1 MQKSGHF
8 LSAGLCCL
16 ASWASLTELLDVL
29 ANSWP
34 PVILSDVLHRLLGA
48 KVAQYHMREVNYD
61 LCHPLFPMDDGWYA
75 QHICSCSIAGVNV
88 VID

>member
-16 ASWASLTELLDVL
+16 ASWASLTELLNIP

-34 PVILSDVLHRLLGA
+34 PVISLDVLCRLLGA
-48 KVAQYHMREVNYD
+48 KVAQYCMREVDYD
-61 LCHPLFPMDDGWYA
+61 LRHPSFPVDDGWYA
-75 QHICSCSIAGVNV
+75 QHVCSRSIAGVNV

>member
-16 ASWASLTELLDVL
+16 ASWASLTELLNIL

-34 PVILSDVLHRLLGA
+34 PVISSDVLHCLLGA
-48 KVAQYHMREVNYD
+48 KVAQYCMCKVDYD
-61 LCHPLFPMDDGWYA
+61 LCHLSFPMDEGWYA
-75 QHICSCSIAGVNV
+75 QHVCSRSIAGVNV